1 MKFDVL
7 DNAAVAKFKAEA
19 ETVYPEFV
27 KIGGEG
33 SRKFGRAAERYRER
47 PKGPRHQV
55 THRAGT
61 AATAAVL
68 QFLIDSTRDV
78 KYERFD
84 RQAEKNRAFFAQ
96 LNRRLGKSSTPL
108 RFPFWFFASQPLR
121 YCLITNVFARTF
133 FQSIYFAEEVSKFL
147 VMLTTF
153 TGVSY
158 GVRKARHI
166 RMGAFLDAMPPK
178 MEKIFLIII
187 SLVSAFVMGI
197 MTWFSYEYLMNAM
210 DMGHMTPAL
219 RVPKWTFYVIIP
231 IGFGLACI
239 QYIRTII
246 KNLTEKDPWQS
257 PDQQSEYEDEQIGG
271 AAL

>member
-1 MKFDVL
+1 MK
-7 DNAAVAKFKAEA
+7 
-19 ETVYPEFV
+19 
-27 KIGGEG
+27 
-33 SRKFGRAAERYRER
+33 
-47 PKGPRHQV
+47 
-55 THRAGT
+55 
-61 AATAAVL
+61 
-68 QFLIDSTRDV
+68 
-78 KYERFD
+78 
-84 RQAEKNRAFFAQ
+84 EKNDKPKRSSFFRR
-96 LNRRLGKSSTPL
+96 LNRRVGVVVNAVEVSILV
-108 RFPFWFFASQPLR
+108 FCVASLAIL
-121 YCLITNVFARTF
+121 LITNVFARTF

-178 MEKIFLIII
+178 MEKVFLIII
-187 SLVSAFVMGI
+187 SFISAVVMGI
-197 MTWFSYEYLMNAM
+197 LTWFSYKYLMNAM
-210 DMGHMTPAL
+210 QMGHMTPAL

>member
-1 MKFDVL
+1 MK
-7 DNAAVAKFKAEA
+7 
-19 ETVYPEFV
+19 
-27 KIGGEG
+27 
-33 SRKFGRAAERYRER
+33 
-47 PKGPRHQV
+47 
-55 THRAGT
+55 
-61 AATAAVL
+61 
-68 QFLIDSTRDV
+68 
-78 KYERFD
+78 
-84 RQAEKNRAFFAQ
+84 EKNDKPKRSSFFQ
-96 LNRRLGKSSTPL
+96 RLNRRVGAVVNAVEVSILV
-108 RFPFWFFASQPLR
+108 FCVASLAIL
-121 YCLITNVFARTF
+121 LITNVFARTF

-178 MEKIFLIII
+178 MEKTFLIII
-187 SLVSAFVMGI
+187 SFISAVVMGI
-197 MTWFSYEYLMNAM
+197 LTWFSYKYLMNAM
-210 DMGHMTPAL
+210 QMGHMTPAL